1 MRKTVTLFMA
11 GIVFAGNCIFAQSLA
26 DAARKEAERRKALEE
41 QGVPS
46 RTIVQQGP
54 PQSTPAVKPPSGIR
68 GAASEGRRAPASHY
82 RATLEKLQREIT
94 RTQERLESVRQ
105 RLEIEKNMPFR
116 LGRSSQTGSSLN
128 QQKLHVQLQELD
140 SRLARLQEER
150 RKAYDEGR
158 RAGYLP
164 GELDGKG
171 ITP

>member
-1 MRKTVTLFMA
+1 MP
-11 GIVFAGNCIFAQSLA
+11 AQSLA

-41 QGVPS
+41 QGTPS

-54 PQSTPAVKPPSGIR
+54 PQPAPAVKIPSGIN
-68 GAASEGRRAPASHY
+68 GAASAGGRASAAHY
-82 RATLEKLQREIT
+82 RTTLEKLQREIT

-105 RLEIEKNMPFR
+105 RLEIEKNIPFR

-128 QQKLHVQLQELD
+128 QQKLQLQLQELG
-140 SRLARLQEER
+140 SRLSRLQEER